1 MAHQVLIVD
10 DDPSTRYVYFQVLD
24 FLGLTLEGVA
34 TGDEALRILKE
45 RAPAL
50 VILDMLLPGA
60 SGLDIISYIYAQ
72 PRLDKTRILVITAH
86 QNYRSITLREGDL
99 ILLKPISTHLM
110 RESVLGLLQLPAS
123 L

>member
-24 FLGLTLEGVA
+24 FLGLALEGVA